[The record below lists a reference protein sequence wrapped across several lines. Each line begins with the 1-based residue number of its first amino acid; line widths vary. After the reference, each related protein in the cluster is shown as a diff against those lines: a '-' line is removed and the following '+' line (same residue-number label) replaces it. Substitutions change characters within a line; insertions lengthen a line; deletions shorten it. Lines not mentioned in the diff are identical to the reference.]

1 MISTDWKPVFEIVF
15 SKLRNKEQRTNQKI
29 IFDEFISVKGI
40 KAQGNQL
47 TPHKVKQVNILEPI
61 EFIPPIEKSANEMV
75 LRIKNETKIKNVKIN
90 KLSSTNYRVF
100 LGPFRNLSSLKKH
113 FNAINTLQFDNIE
126 VIKK

>member
-1 MISTDWKPVFEIVF
+1 MQNSSFVAKKAKT
-15 SKLRNKEQRTNQKI
+15 
-29 IFDEFISVKGI
+29 FDEEKNVATKAPVDDI
-40 KAQGNQL
+40 KIKDLSNKKS
-47 TPHKVKQVNILEPI
+47 KVTKKNKRKFEYII
-61 EFIPPIEKSANEMV
+61 KIADFYFEKSANQMV

-90 KLSSTNYRVF
+90 KLSNTNFRVF